1 MATSRPDWQTTRARL
16 RRLKVRRVDLVPAG
30 ANPESHVVLAKARTE
45 SPDPVRPV
53 RTPSPKENPMIPEA
67 LAPLADLSAED
78 ITAIGTY
85 ATDLAAELE
94 KERSRAD
101 AALAALAKAAE
112 DTDDPDAEDEV
123 MKGLPEAAVTL
134 IKQARD
140 EAAEAKA
147 AAAEVTKAERE
158 RVFKARAASM
168 VKLTG
173 GDEGADRLGGILNKA
188 EAALAPEDY
197 AELERTLLAADTQVD
212 KAEALFKSVGGDGD
226 APGGDFVE
234 AVKARA
240 TELEKEGLSP
250 VDALRQ
256 ARRENPDAESA
267 LSDIARGSRG

>member
-1 MATSRPDWQTTRARL
+1 
-16 RRLKVRRVDLVPAG
+16 
-30 ANPESHVVLAKARTE
+30 
-45 SPDPVRPV
+45 
-53 RTPSPKENPMIPEA
+53 MIPEA

>member
-1 MATSRPDWQTTRARL
+1 MATTRPNWQTTRARL

-45 SPDPVRPV
+45 STDPVRPA

-67 LAPLADLSAED
+67 LAPLADLSEDD

-85 ATDLAAELE
+85 VDDLKTKLEAEQ
-94 KERSRAD
+94 SRAD
-101 AALAALAKAAE
+101 AALAALAKAQE
-112 DTDDPDAEDEV
+112 EPEGDDDDAV
-123 MKGLPEAAVTL
+123 LKGLPESAVAL
-134 IKQARD
+134 IQKARD

-173 GDEGADRLGGILNKA
+173 GDEGADRLGAILNKA
-188 EAALAPEDY
+188 EAALPADDY
-197 AELERTLLAADTQVD
+197 AELERTLLAADTQVE
-212 KAEALFKSVGGDGD
+212 KAETLFKATGSDGD
-226 APGGDFVE
+226 TPGGDFVT

-240 TELEKEGLSP
+240 AELVKSGLSE

-267 LSDIARGSRG
+267 LSDISRRG

>member
-1 MATSRPDWQTTRARL
+1 MSDTDT
-16 RRLKVRRVDLVPAG
+16 
-30 ANPESHVVLAKARTE
+30 
-45 SPDPVRPV
+45 
-53 RTPSPKENPMIPEA
+53 
-67 LAPLADLSAED
+67 APLAELSAED
-78 ITAIGTY
+78 IDAIGTY
-85 ATDLAAELE
+85 VTDLAAELE
-94 KERSRAD
+94 AERTRAD

-112 DTDDPDAEDEV
+112 DTDDPDPADEV
-123 MKGLPEAAVTL
+123 MKGLPEAAVVL

-173 GDEGADRLGGILNKA
+173 GDEGADRLGAILNKA
-188 EAALAPEDY
+188 EAALPADDY
-197 AELERTLLAADTQVD
+197 AELERTLLAADTQVE
-212 KAEALFKSVGGDGD
+212 KAETLFKATGSDGD
-226 APGGDFVE
+226 TPGGDFVT

-240 TELEKEGLSP
+240 AELVKSGLSE

-267 LSDIARGSRG
+267 LSDISRRG

>member
-1 MATSRPDWQTTRARL
+1 MATTRPNWQTTRARL

-45 SPDPVRPV
+45 STDPVRPA

-67 LAPLADLSAED
+67 LAPLADLSEDD

-85 ATDLAAELE
+85 VDDLRTKLEAEQ
-94 KERSRAD
+94 SRAD
-101 AALAALAKAAE
+101 AALAALAKAQE
-112 DTDDPDAEDEV
+112 EDPDTEDEV
-123 MKGLPEAAVTL
+123 LKGLPESAVAL
-134 IKQARD
+134 ITKARE

-173 GDEGADRLGGILNKA
+173 GDEGADRLGAILNKA
-188 EAALAPEDY
+188 EAALPADDY
-197 AELERTLLAADTQVD
+197 AELERTLLAADTQVE
-212 KAEALFKSVGGDGD
+212 KAETLFKATGSDGD
-226 APGGDFVE
+226 TPGGDFVT

-240 TELEKEGLSP
+240 AELVKSGLSE

-267 LSDIARGSRG
+267 LSDISRRG

>member
-1 MATSRPDWQTTRARL
+1 
-16 RRLKVRRVDLVPAG
+16 
-30 ANPESHVVLAKARTE
+30 
-45 SPDPVRPV
+45 
-53 RTPSPKENPMIPEA
+53 MIPEA
-67 LAPLADLSAED
+67 LAPLADLSEED

-85 ATDLAAELE
+85 VDDLTAKLEAEQA
-94 KERSRAD
+94 RAD

-112 DTDDPDAEDEV
+112 DTDDPDPADEV
-123 MKGLPEAAVTL
+123 MKGLPEAAVVL

-158 RVFKARAASM
+158 RVFKTRAASM

-173 GDEGADRLGGILNKA
+173 GDEGADRLGAILNKA
-188 EAALAPEDY
+188 EAALPADDY
-197 AELERTLLAADTQVD
+197 AELERTLLAADTQVE
-212 KAEALFKSVGGDGD
+212 KAETLFKATGSDGD
-226 APGGDFVE
+226 TPGGDFVT

-240 TELEKEGLSP
+240 AELVKSGLSE

-267 LSDIARGSRG
+267 LSDISRRG